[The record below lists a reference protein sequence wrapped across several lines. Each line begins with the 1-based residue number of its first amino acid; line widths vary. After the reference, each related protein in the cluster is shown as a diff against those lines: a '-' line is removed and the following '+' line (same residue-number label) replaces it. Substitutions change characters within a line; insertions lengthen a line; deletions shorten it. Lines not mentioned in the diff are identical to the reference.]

1 MLTKRLKGKELFE
14 QDVRTE
20 ESKQDA
26 RMMLDEAVEALLIAM
41 VGTENIGTYRR
52 EEIEN
57 YVLRRMEYY
66 EVLLYGMD
74 EDEFDEYIVDRLA
87 ERFANRVSAIA
98 GGLK

>member
-1 MLTKRLKGKELFE
+1 MLTKRLKEKELFE
-14 QDVRTE
+14 QDVRTD

-26 RMMLDEAVEALLIAM
+26 RKTLDEAVEALLVAM
-41 VGTENIGTYRR
+41 VGTENIGIYRR

-57 YVLRRMEYY
+57 YVLRRMAYY

-74 EDEFDEYIVDRLA
+74 EDEFDEYIVDRLTDK
-87 ERFANRVSAIA
+87 FVNRVSAVA

>member
-1 MLTKRLKGKELFE
+1 MLTKRLKEKELFE
-14 QDVRTE
+14 QDVRTD

-26 RMMLDEAVEALLIAM
+26 RKMLDEAVEALLVAM

-74 EDEFDEYIVDRLA
+74 EDEFDEYVVDRLTDK
-87 ERFANRVSAIA
+87 FVNRVSAVA